1 MDLGIPEFHKNKIKK
16 NMTRPKRKIET
27 KLEVPIENGSQSA
40 VPTALEVVVISTGL
54 ILLMLLLYSL
64 QTLVSPFLIFGIIL
78 FLLYPLRE
86 NAVAKN
92 VMLLAG
98 TLFLL
103 WFFYTTET
111 ILSPFILSLFL
122 AYLLHPIVTK
132 LETSWRVP
140 RWSSAMFII
149 VVSVSIVVLLIIIG
163 LPHIVGQFEGIL
175 LAIGT
180 ISTQFVEWVLDG
192 RFIKAVQKYGIS
204 ETQLRSILTTTIAP
218 RVEDILKEILKGTF
232 GIVSGLQV
240 LVSGIVNIVII
251 PFLTFFLLK
260 DFFLVRHRL
269 KMLVPR
275 KRREQSILFYHRVDE
290 ILGRYIRG
298 TTIIAIFDA
307 IAVSTGLWL
316 IGIQYPLVLGILSGL
331 LFFVPYFRFLTIL
344 SVSAF
349 VASLS
354 MGVLALPV
362 ITTVAFLALLHV
374 VELYIITPRVVGEKI
389 GLHPVVLI
397 FSIFIFGYF
406 LGFIGMLISIPA
418 AAIIIVSIKEWE
430 MNLRKE
436 MKREKS

>member
-1 MDLGIPEFHKNKIKK
+1 MA
-16 NMTRPKRKIET
+16 RPKRKIEA
-27 KLEVPIENGSQSA
+27 KIEVPIENGIQSA
-40 VPTALEVVVISTGL
+40 VPTTLDVVVISTGL
-54 ILLMLLLYSL
+54 ILLMVLLYSL
-64 QTLVSPFLIFGIIL
+64 QALVSPLLIFGTII

-86 NAVAKN
+86 HAVAKN
-92 VMLLAG
+92 VMILAG
-98 TLFLL
+98 TLFFL
-103 WFFYTTET
+103 WFFYTVES

-122 AYLLHPIVTK
+122 AYLLHPVVTK
-132 LETSWRVP
+132 LETSWKVP
-140 RWSSAMFII
+140 RWTSAVFII
-149 VVSVSIVVLLIIIG
+149 CVSVAVVILLIILG

-192 RFIKAVQKYGIS
+192 RFIKALQKYGIS
-204 ETQLRSILTTTIAP
+204 ETQLRTMLTTTIAP
-218 RVEDILKEILKGTF
+218 RVEDILKGILTGTF

-260 DFFLVRHRL
+260 DFLIVRYRL
-269 KMLVPR
+269 KMMVPR

-307 IAVSTGLWL
+307 IAVSTGFWL

-331 LFFVPYFRFLTIL
+331 LFFVPYFGFLTIL

-362 ITTVAFLALLHV
+362 ITTVSFLALLHI
-374 VELYIITPRVVGEKI
+374 VEIYIITPKVVGEKI

-397 FSIFIFGYF
+397 LSIFIFGYF
-406 LGFIGMLISIPA
+406 FGFIGMLIAIPA
-418 AAIIIVSIKEWE
+418 AAIIIVSVKEWE
-430 MNLRKE
+430 MNLKKNETEGIVTERGQ
-436 MKREKS
+436 

>member
-1 MDLGIPEFHKNKIKK
+1 MA
-16 NMTRPKRKIET
+16 RPKRKIEA
-27 KLEVPIENGSQSA
+27 KIEVPIENGIQSA
-40 VPTALEVVVISTGL
+40 VPTTLDVVVISTGL
-54 ILLMLLLYSL
+54 ILLMVLLYSL
-64 QTLVSPFLIFGIIL
+64 QALVSPFLIFGTII

-86 NAVAKN
+86 HAVAKN
-92 VMLLAG
+92 VMILAG
-98 TLFLL
+98 TLFFL
-103 WFFYTTET
+103 WFFYTVET

-132 LETSWRVP
+132 LETSWKVP
-140 RWSSAMFII
+140 RWTSAVFII
-149 VVSVSIVVLLIIIG
+149 CVSVAVVILFIILG

-192 RFIKAVQKYGIS
+192 RFIKALQKYGIS
-204 ETQLRSILTTTIAP
+204 ETQLRTMLTTTIAP
-218 RVEDILKEILKGTF
+218 RVEDILKGILTGTF

-260 DFFLVRHRL
+260 DFLIVRYRL
-269 KMLVPR
+269 KMMVPR

-307 IAVSTGLWL
+307 IAVSTGFWL

-331 LFFVPYFRFLTIL
+331 LFFVPYFGFLTIL

-362 ITTVAFLALLHV
+362 ITTVSFLALLHI
-374 VELYIITPRVVGEKI
+374 VEIYILTPIVVGEKI

-397 FSIFIFGYF
+397 LSIFIFGYF

-418 AAIIIVSIKEWE
+418 AAIIIVSVKEWE
-430 MNLRKE
+430 VNLKKNETEGIVTERDQ
-436 MKREKS
+436 